1 MNRINSSVLGKIF
14 VSKKLALQP
23 SAVAVLLCAGILS
36 ATSSASLAD
45 ESGTSFWLPGTVG
58 SLAAVPGTPGWAVA
72 SVYYHTSVSAGADV
86 AAAREIQIGRFNP
99 ALNVNLN
106 ANLHA
111 SADLAIIVP
120 SYVFATPVFGGQ
132 LAVQMGTIVGSTSA
146 NVNGTLTATLP
157 PFGLVRTD
165 SISDTVTGFGDLYP
179 LASLKWN
186 AGVNNFMTYV
196 TGDIPVGNYNS
207 MSLANLAWG
216 TAPLML
222 VAAI

>member
-1 MNRINSSVLGKIF
+1 MGRVDSSVSGKIF
-14 VSKKLALQP
+14 SQGKSIRG
-23 SAVAVLLCAGILS
+23 SAAAAILSIVLLS
-36 ATSSASLAD
+36 ATASVSLAD
-45 ESGTSFWLPGTVG
+45 ESGTSFWLPGTYG

-120 SYVFATPVFGGQ
+120 SYVFATPVLGGQ

-146 NVNGTLTATLP
+146 NVNGTLTASLP
-157 PFGLVRTD
+157 PFSLVRTD
-165 SISDTVTGFGDLYP
+165 SIGDTVTGFGDLYP
-179 LASLKWN
+179 L
-186 AGVNNFMTYV
+186 
-196 TGDIPVGNYNS
+196 D
-207 MSLANLAWG
+207 
-216 TAPLML
+216 
-222 VAAI
+222 